1 MQANIDILTAMNIVD
16 LQKSF
21 KVDQRPLLRQIVAVL
36 GWWPAWRLAVSMAAC
51 DKLAGQ
57 QSLAAAGQVIVD
69 RYATQVEYMDT
80 SHIPRTGAVLICAN
94 HPGMVDT
101 SALFVAINRA
111 DILVIAADRPLLR
124 ALPNVAARL
133 IRVPDDVAGRAQAMR
148 VAVRHLQSGGAL
160 LTFPAGHIEPDPAVM
175 DDAATTLADWS
186 GVTGLFCRVIPQ
198 LPVVGVLVSGVIS
211 ARALQNWWVRR
222 MPVRKD
228 RDWFAATLQL
238 IVPWYR
244 AALVRVRCAAPLIG
258 GEGLIDSMRGLIA
271 QEQLTRARK

>member
-1 MQANIDILTAMNIVD
+1 MQANIDVLTAMNVAD

-21 KVDQRPLLRQIVAVL
+21 KVDQRPVLRRIVAVL
-36 GWWPAWRLAVSMAAC
+36 GWWPARRLAQSMAAC
-51 DKLAGQ
+51 DQLAGQ

-69 RYATQVEYMDT
+69 QYATQAEYVHTDY
-80 SHIPRTGAVLICAN
+80 IPRTGAVLICAN

-101 SALFVAINRA
+101 SAMFVAINRP
-111 DILVIAADRPLLR
+111 DVLVIAADRPLLR

-133 IRVPDDVAGRAQAMR
+133 ICVPDDVAGRAKVMR
-148 VAVRHLQSGGAL
+148 IAARHLRNGGAL

-175 DDAATTLADWS
+175 EDAASTLRDWS
-186 GVTGLFCRVIPQ
+186 AVTAFFCRLIPG
-198 LPVVGVLVSGVIS
+198 LPVVGALVSGVIS

-222 MPVRKD
+222 MPIRKD

-244 AALVRVRCAAPLIG
+244 APLVRVRCAPPLIG
-258 GEGLIDSMRGLIA
+258 GGGLTAVMRELIN
-271 QEQLTRARK
+271 QERAARQ

>member
-1 MQANIDILTAMNIVD
+1 MQANIDVLTAMNVAD

-21 KVDQRPLLRQIVAVL
+21 KVDQRPVLRRIVAVL
-36 GWWPAWRLAVSMAAC
+36 GWWPARRLARSMAAC
-51 DKLAGQ
+51 DRLAGQ

-69 RYATQVEYMDT
+69 QYATQVDYVGT
-80 SHIPRTGAVLICAN
+80 AHIPRTGAVLICAN

-101 SALFVAINRA
+101 SALFVAINRP
-111 DILVIAADRPLLR
+111 DVLVIAADRPLLR

-133 IRVPDDVAGRAQAMR
+133 ICVPDEVAGRAQAMR
-148 VAVRHLQSGGAL
+148 IAARHLRNGGAL

-175 DDAATTLADWS
+175 DDADATLVDWS
-186 GVTGLFCRVIPQ
+186 AVTALFCRLVPG
-198 LPVVGVLVSGVIS
+198 LPVVGALVSGVIS

-244 AALVRVRCAAPLIG
+244 ATLVRVRCAQPLIG
-258 GEGLIDSMRGLIA
+258 GEGLIDGMRELIA
-271 QEQLTRARK
+271 QERAARQ